1 MPSFVKLLVGHFD
14 TLAASA
20 QLVVSVTGRQAPAID
35 AWATPH
41 DYHVLALDLAKA
53 LGTVGA
59 PNANVMS

>member
-20 QLVVSVTGRQAPAID
+20 QLVVSVTGRQPQQLMPGPP
-35 AWATPH
+35 PH